1 MSARNIKHFFWTPP
15 LSGRTFK
22 GNLFLSSQ
30 FYGCALLNS
39 KCHLLV
45 VFALDEERLEEVDR
59 EVEDDQQHQGVPA
72 LQLPLVLDAHRAPS
86 RKIWSLKI
94 FLIGEGIKKK
104 KNKL

>member
-1 MSARNIKHFFWTPP
+1 MSARNIKHFFGRLP
-15 LSGRTFK
+15 LVVELLK
-22 GNLFLSSQ
+22 GNLLLSSQ
-30 FYGCALLNS
+30 FYGCALLNT
-39 KCHLLV
+39 KCDLLV

-72 LQLPLVLDAHRAPS
+72 LQLPLVLGAHRAPS

-94 FLIGEGIKKK
+94 FLIGEGIKKN